1 MKKILSVILV
11 MSLTA
16 GLIAGCGKKI
26 PQPKTIDIEAEKE
39 ETSSY
44 ESKEDKSSDE
54 SSPSS
59 SADGT
64 KWTLAC
70 YTSGDNVIKGS
81 QLASFGMEDFATLV
95 LNDDGTGVF
104 TMSGSDMDI
113 TYDDNGD
120 VYMSGSK
127 IYSFKYVDDDTIDFD
142 AAGST
147 LTFVREGSSAAASIG
162 DPDAGDSDVIADAE
176 ERNKAP
182 FKMRDPIAGEEV
194 MDVDGGTIYYQLFS
208 DGAEITYGYLNTK
221 EFKVPTEIEGK
232 KVYSVRKLHGHI
244 ENLYLPNAV
253 RGLSSDFGDFEGLET
268 LNIGYD
274 EGESQFKYFKQC
286 GCKKGHFDR
295 TNLREINFPESMKEN
310 EDFGVGSAILVG
322 APKLTTIN
330 NMPPVWTDGVKS
342 LEAAQ
347 KMMKDPS
354 KCISP
359 QSAKVTALAKEV
371 TKDCST
377 DEEKLFEICRWVVD
391 NVSYDMKGFW
401 EYSSQKYA
409 EYYGKEYDGDPD
421 PVKWL
426 EPDEVIDHKLTVCS
440 GYSKLTK
447 AMCNA
452 VGIPCCY
459 VTGPITEMDDAIN
472 LHAWNMVY
480 INGEWQFIDNTWS
493 DSDYNSTVFED
504 DYEHADT
511 AGQISYETWV
521 SNEELREA
529 YSWEDIEAI
538 NKQTVERESFD
549 GKHAYYLMP
558 PLVMGADHTAREVD
572 GIPVTYEGK
581 RN

>member
-1 MKKILSVILV
+1 MKKLVSVILV
-11 MSLTA
+11 LSMTA
-16 GLIAGCGKKI
+16 GLIAGCGNKMPTPKIAEDTKEDDVDKK
-26 PQPKTIDIEAEKE
+26 
-39 ETSSY
+39 
-44 ESKEDKSSDE
+44 ESKEDTSKAASSSDSE
-54 SSPSS
+54 
-59 SADGT
+59 GVN
-64 KWTLAC
+64 WLLAC
-70 YTSGDNVIKGS
+70 YTSGDNVIKYN
-81 QLASFGMEDFATLV
+81 DFAKFGVEDIAALR

-104 TMSGSDMDI
+104 TMTGNDMDI
-113 TYDDNGD
+113 TYDEEGN
-120 VYMSGSK
+120 VFYSGAQL
-127 IYSFKYVDDDTIDFD
+127 YSFKYVDDDTIDFD
-142 AAGST
+142 AAGSIY
-147 LTFVREGSSAAASIG
+147 TFVREGSEAAKALGNSS
-162 DPDAGDSDVIADAE
+162 SDEDEVIADAGD
-176 ERNKAP
+176 RNKGE

-194 MDVDGGTIYYQLFS
+194 MEVDGGTIYYQLFS

-244 ENLYLPNAV
+244 ENIYLPNSV
-253 RGLSSDFGDFEGLET
+253 RGIVSDFGDFEGLET

-274 EGESQFKYFKQC
+274 GGESQFKYFKQC

-295 TNLREINFPESMKEN
+295 ANLREINFPESMVDNK
-310 EDFGVGSAILVG
+310 DFGIGSAILVG

-330 NMPPVWTDGVKS
+330 NMPPVWADGVKS

-347 KMMKDPS
+347 KMMDPS

-359 QSAKVTALAKEV
+359 ASKKVTALAKEV
-371 TKDCST
+371 TKDCTT
-377 DEEKLFEICRWVVD
+377 DEEKLYEICKWVCD

-401 EYSSQKYA
+401 EYSSQRYA

-480 INGEWQFIDNTWS
+480 INDEWQFVDNTWS

-529 YSWEDIEAI
+529 YTWEDIEAI

-572 GIPVTYEGK
+572 GIPVKY
-581 RN
+581 